1 MKKQELF
8 TDLKI
13 VELAGVLAG
22 PAVGMFFA
30 ELGATVLKV
39 ENPSNKGDVTRS
51 WRLESENENTQS
63 AYYSSVNYNKAIV
76 WADLKNADDFEIVM
90 NHIASADVVISNFK
104 PSSAIKLGLD
114 AVALRQKFP
123 KLIYA
128 QISGYGIDDET
139 PAFDVVLQAE
149 AGYMYINGEAGRTPL
164 KMPIAMIDV
173 LAAHQL
179 KEAIL
184 IALLQRSKTG
194 IGAIVHISL
203 YNAALSSLVNQAT
216 NYLMAG
222 EIPQKMGSLHP
233 NIAPYG
239 ETFYTNEGKAIVLA
253 VGNDKQ
259 FVSLCKCLNLT
270 FRQAQDDVANS
281 ILFSTNALRVQNRI
295 VLGKILA
302 YAFSKFDSATLLNE
316 LKKNNV
322 PCGDIRSMDEV
333 LNTGTAQKLILSETL
348 NNGQITKRMA
358 TAVFDIY

>member
-1 MKKQELF
+1 MQKKELF
-8 TDLKI
+8 TDLKV

-39 ENPSNKGDVTRS
+39 ENPLNNGDITRS
-51 WRLESENENTQS
+51 WRLESENKTAQS
-63 AYYSSVNYNKAIV
+63 AYYSCVNYNKTIV
-76 WADLKNADDFEIVM
+76 WADLKNREDFEIIL

-104 PSSAIKLGLD
+104 PSSAEQLGLD
-114 AVALRQKFP
+114 AVTLRKKFP

-128 QISGYGIDDET
+128 QISGYGIADET

-149 AGYMYINGEAGRTPL
+149 AGFMFINGEAGGTPL
-164 KMPIAMIDV
+164 KMPIALIDI

-194 IGAIVHISL
+194 LGATVHISL
-203 YNAALSSLVNQAT
+203 YNAALSSLANQAT

-222 EIPQKMGSLHP
+222 EIPQRIGSLHP

-239 ETFYTNEGKAIVLA
+239 ETFYANDGKAIVLA
-253 VGNDKQ
+253 IGNDKQ
-259 FVSLCKCLNLT
+259 FESLCKCLNLNNKL
-270 FRQAQDDVANS
+270 DLN
-281 ILFSTNALRVQNRI
+281 LFETNALRVQNR
-295 VLGKILA
+295 VILA
-302 YAFSKFDSATLLNE
+302 EILAEVFSKLDSATLLKQ
-316 LKKNNV
+316 LKTNKI
-322 PCGDIRSMDEV
+322 PCGAIRSMEEV
-333 LNTGTAQKLILSETL
+333 LENETAQKLILSETL
-348 NNGQITKRMA
+348 EGGQITKRMA